1 MKKILLS
8 LVMFMFLVSSAFAK
22 VNINTASVDELKEL
36 PGIGQSKAEAIV
48 QHREEHGNFKTKEDI
63 VAVKG
68 IGDKLFLKISEEIEV
83 TE

>member
-36 PGIGQSKAEAIV
+36 PGIGQSNTEA
-48 QHREEHGNFKTKEDI
+48 K
-63 VAVKG
+63 
-68 IGDKLFLKISEEIEV
+68 
-83 TE
+83 